1 MVRIAGFDEADM
13 VPVEVV
19 DKIEKRVLSL
29 QIADTVE
36 PLWVEV
42 L

>member
-1 MVRIAGFDEADM
+1 MLRTVRIAGFDEEDM

-19 DKIEKRVLSL
+19 GKIEKRVLGL
-29 QIADTVE
+29 KIADTVE
-36 PLWVEV
+36 V